1 MNTISTLFPLEEGTN
16 RQPSSAPQ
24 RLPLKVYS
32 EAQYSALGAS
42 PAWRAKNPDF
52 ATMCQRYGQHN
63 WPYFLTHPQKA
74 YEWPCPRIG
83 VIDWLYGE
91 GCAAA
96 WVTAQLNC
104 IFILDRRKTDDIIA
118 QQAVNF
124 AYLMVGFA
132 SMMKLTEIILFLAR
146 YQTGH
151 YQNEYA
157 HIDVM
162 KLGKVYHH
170 YFLPERNREL
180 AKMVEQ
186 AERKLAEEELERE
199 RRKCPGRHTL
209 TLEEWRSTTPT
220 TPFGLELEIRTPP
233 GSTLEARICAFLGL
247 KLPLTK
253 RRVIVDITRQ
263 QLDMLCEWGSQR
275 AIKMLDSWPIHKNP
289 ETAPEP
295 TPEPEAAAETERAV
309 GPEAVQEAEAG
320 TALEAE
326 TDRQP

>member
-1 MNTISTLFPLEEGTN
+1 M
-16 RQPSSAPQ
+16 
-24 RLPLKVYS
+24 YS

-52 ATMCQRYGQHN
+52 ATMCQHYGQHN

-233 GSTLEARICAFLGL
+233 GSELEARICAFLGL

-289 ETAPEP
+289 ETAPETVP
-295 TPEPEAAAETERAV
+295 EPAQEPEAAAEAERAA